1 MNLRVATEL
10 GADDSTTLSE
20 GLTAFNKKA
29 IGYDDYKP
37 LYVTVRDDADTL
49 CGGLTGETYWGWLYV
64 DILWVREDCRATGLG
79 SQLLAAAEDEAR
91 QRGCGSVYLDTF
103 SFQALPFYQKH
114 GYTVFGQLPGFPES
128 QTRYFLTKT
137 LRENT

>member
-1 MNLRVATEL
+1 MNLRLATEL
-10 GADDSTTLSE
+10 SADDSAALSE

-29 IGYDDYKP
+29 IGYDDYQP
-37 LYVTVRDDADTL
+37 LYVTVRDDTDTL

-64 DILWVREDCRATGLG
+64 DILWVREDCRAAGLG

-91 QRGCGSVYLDTF
+91 ARGCGSVYLDTF

-128 QTRYFLTKT
+128 QTRYFLTKV
-137 LRENT
+137 LE